1 MPSLAKLY
9 NEFKESG
16 FVILAIDIAE
26 KKEVVRN
33 YVSNARLPFP
43 ILLDADGKVAAQY
56 GIRAHPA
63 HFLLDGEGKM
73 VGSAMGARNW
83 ASDETRNLIRF
94 LIDQNGKTRGIEG
107 RP

>member
-16 FVILAIDIAE
+16 FVILAVDIAE

-33 YVSNARLPFP
+33 YLSKAKLPFP
-43 ILLDADGKVAAQY
+43 VLLDTDGKVAARY

-63 HFLLDGEGKM
+63 HFLLDGEGKLIA
-73 VGSAMGARNW
+73 VAMGARNW
-83 ASDETRNLIRF
+83 ASDESRNLIR
-94 LIDQNGKTRGIEG
+94 IMVDQNGKKQEIDG
-107 RP
+107 RS

>member
-9 NEFKESG
+9 NEFKEDG
-16 FVILAIDIAE
+16 FVVLAIDIRE

-33 YVSNARLPFP
+33 YIKKAKLPFP
-43 ILLDADGKVAAQY
+43 VLLDTDGRVAARY

-63 HFLLDGEGKM
+63 HFLIDGQGKL
-73 VGSAMGARNW
+73 VATALGARNW
-83 ASDETRNLIRF
+83 SSDESRNLIRF
-94 LIDQNGKTRGIEG
+94 LIDQTGKKRETAG

>member
-16 FVILAIDIAE
+16 FVILAVDIAE

-33 YVSNARLPFP
+33 YLSKAKLPFP
-43 ILLDADGKVAAQY
+43 VLLDTDGKVAAQY

-73 VGSAMGARNW
+73 IGAAMGARNW

-94 LIDQNGKTRGIEG
+94 LINQNGKKRIIEG
-107 RP
+107 RS

>member
-16 FVILAIDIAE
+16 FVILAVDIAE

-33 YVSNARLPFP
+33 YLSKAKLPFP
-43 ILLDADGKVAAQY
+43 ILLDTDGKVAAQY

-63 HFLLDGEGKM
+63 HFLLDGEGKII
-73 VGSAMGARNW
+73 GAAMGARNW
-83 ASDETRNLIRF
+83 ASDETRNLIR
-94 LIDQNGKTRGIEG
+94 IMVDQNGKKQEIDG
-107 RP
+107 RS

>member
-16 FVILAIDIAE
+16 FVILAVDIAE

-33 YVSNARLPFP
+33 YLSKAKLPFP
-43 ILLDADGKVAAQY
+43 VLLDTDGKVAARY

-73 VGSAMGARNW
+73 IAGAMGARNW
-83 ASDETRNLIRF
+83 ASDEARNLIR
-94 LIDQNGKTRGIEG
+94 IMVEQNGKKREIEG
-107 RP
+107 RS